1 MPKLIKNPE
10 YMYGREIEYDPGF
23 EGYTVP
29 EADIQHATIS
39 GALKGLEQLL
49 QAVASGRVDMLDALK
64 NSVDYLNKNY
74 ALGLKFES
82 LTDLPQLQAQLQQ
95 IKQYVNPSLGDNA
108 TEKTDYTKY
117 ILLLGGLAIVVIL
130 ILFLLK

>member
-49 QAVASGRVDMLDALK
+49 QAVASGRIDMLDALK

>member
-82 LTDLPQLQAQLQQ
+82 LTDIPQLQAQLQQ

>member
-1 MPKLIKNPE
+1 MPKLIKKPE
-10 YMYGREIEYDPGF
+10 YMYGREIE
-23 EGYTVP
+23 
-29 EADIQHATIS
+29 S

-49 QAVASGRVDMLDALK
+49 QAVASGRIDMLDALK

-95 IKQYVNPSLGDNA
+95 IKQYVNPSQ
-108 TEKTDYTKY
+108 KTDYTKY

>member
-10 YMYGREIEYDPGF
+10 YIYGREIEYDPGF

-64 NSVDYLNKNY
+64 NSVNYLNKNY

>member
-10 YMYGREIEYDPGF
+10 YMYGRKIEYDPGF

-49 QAVASGRVDMLDALK
+49 QAVASGRIDMLDALK

>member
-10 YMYGREIEYDPGF
+10 YTYGREIEYDPGF

-29 EADIQHATIS
+29 EANIQHAVIS
-39 GALKGLEQLL
+39 GALKGVEQLL
-49 QAVASGRVDMLDALK
+49 QAVASGRIDMLDALK

-95 IKQYVNPSLGDNA
+95 IKQYVNPSQ
-108 TEKTDYTKY
+108 KTDYTKY

>member
-64 NSVDYLNKNY
+64 NSVNYLNKNY

>member
-10 YMYGREIEYDPGF
+10 YIYGREIEYDPGF

-82 LTDLPQLQAQLQQ
+82 LTDIPQLQAQLQQ

>member
-10 YMYGREIEYDPGF
+10 YIYGREIEYDPGF